1 MARAIGIF
9 QKKRSDIDMTEGGI
23 YKNLI
28 SFALPLLAG
37 NLFQQLYNLVDTWVI
52 GQTGENGAFA
62 AVGSVGPVINILI
75 GFFLGLS
82 SGAGVIISQY
92 FGAKKE
98 KEVSQV
104 VHTSIMMTLILG
116 VIFTAVGIL
125 MTPTLLDLM
134 LRANDS
140 KEEIYPY
147 ALTYLTVYF
156 SGVMGLMVYN
166 MGAGILRAIGDS
178 KHPFYFLLVSAVTN
192 TVLDLV
198 FVFVLQ
204 MSVMGVALATIIS
217 QFLSAILTL
226 YVLLRND
233 TCVKLVPS
241 KLKIHWD
248 MLKKIVRIGIPAAL
262 QMALTAFANVFVQ
275 SYIAG
280 VSVDDQTACLGG
292 WTSYS
297 KVDMIIFLPVQ
308 SLALASTTFV
318 GQNLCVGNVERA
330 KKGTTA
336 AYLMATA
343 GAIAIIVP
351 VIIFAPYIAALINP
365 DPAVVGYATIF
376 LRYIS
381 PFYLLCCINQVFAGA
396 LRGAGKTNANM
407 IIMLSTFVG
416 FRQVYLFIMSN
427 FISNDPIPIG
437 MSYPAGWLACAILTL
452 IYYKCCKFEKNTVIG
467 D

>member
-1 MARAIGIF
+1 M
-9 QKKRSDIDMTEGGI
+9 DMTQGSI

-28 SFALPLLAG
+28 TFAFPLLLG

-98 KEVSQV
+98 KEVSEV

-116 VIFTAVGIL
+116 VLFTAIGIL
-125 MTPTLLDLM
+125 MTPTLLDIM

-147 ALTYLTVYF
+147 ALTYLTIYF
-156 SGVMGLMVYN
+156 AGVIGLMIYN
-166 MGAGILRAIGDS
+166 MGSGILRAIGDS
-178 KHPFYFLLVSAVTN
+178 KHPFYFLLVSAITN
-192 TVLDLV
+192 TVLDIV
-198 FVFVLQ
+198 FVFGFN
-204 MSVMGVALATIIS
+204 MSVMGVALATVIAQLIS
-217 QFLSAILTL
+217 AALTL
-226 YVLLRND
+226 YVLLRSD
-233 TCVKLVPS
+233 TCVKVYVR
-241 KLKIHWD
+241 KLKIHGD
-248 MLKKIVRIGIPAAL
+248 MLKKIIKIGIPAAL

-297 KVDMIIFLPVQ
+297 KVDMIIFLPIQ
-308 SLALASTTFV
+308 SLALAATTFV
-318 GQNLCVGNVERA
+318 GQNLGVGNVKRA
-330 KKGTTA
+330 KKGTLV
-336 AYLMATA
+336 AYVMATI
-343 GAIAIIVP
+343 GAAAIILP
-351 VIIFAPYIAALINP
+351 VMIFAPYIAAVINP
-365 DPAVVGYATIF
+365 DPNVVKYATIF
-376 LRYIS
+376 LRWIS
-381 PFYLLCCINQVFAGA
+381 PFYLLSCINQVFAGA

-416 FRQVYLFIMSN
+416 FRQVYLFVMSN
-427 FISNDPIPIG
+427 FISNGPIPIG

-452 IYYKCCKFEKNTVIG
+452 IYYKSCKLEKNTVIG

>member
-1 MARAIGIF
+1 
-9 QKKRSDIDMTEGGI
+9 MTEGSI

-98 KEVSQV
+98 EDVSKV
-104 VHTSIMMTLILG
+104 VHTSMMMTLILG
-116 VIFTAVGIL
+116 IVFTAIGIL

-134 LRANDS
+134 LRSNDN
-140 KEEIYPY
+140 KQEIYPH

-198 FVFVLQ
+198 FVFGFK

-217 QFLSAILTL
+217 QFLSAVLTL

-233 TCVKLVPS
+233 TCVKLIPS
-241 KLKIHWD
+241 KLKIHSA
-248 MLKKIVRIGIPAAL
+248 MLKKIIRIGIPAAL

-292 WTSYS
+292 WTSYA

-308 SLALASTTFV
+308 SLALAATTFV
-318 GQNLCVGNVERA
+318 GQNLGVGNVERA